1 MDLPAIYGDNN
12 VTSGDRGAE
21 RVLILVTSLPSS
33 FHTSLSLEA
42 NSFSWWSCI
51 MSMNGG
57 LYACVC
63 GNTVVVGQL
72 HFHQACTSQ
81 GRNWVS
87 HTHIMGARST
97 GAHQELM
104 SDTKQFKGAPQSGSK
119 EHPTSTQF

>member
-1 MDLPAIYGDNN
+1 
-12 VTSGDRGAE
+12 
-21 RVLILVTSLPSS
+21 
-33 FHTSLSLEA
+33 
-42 NSFSWWSCI
+42 

-104 SDTKQFKGAPQSGSK
+104 SETKQFKGAPQSGSK
-119 EHPTSTQF
+119 EHHKVVQRSIQLVHNFRFHVLLN